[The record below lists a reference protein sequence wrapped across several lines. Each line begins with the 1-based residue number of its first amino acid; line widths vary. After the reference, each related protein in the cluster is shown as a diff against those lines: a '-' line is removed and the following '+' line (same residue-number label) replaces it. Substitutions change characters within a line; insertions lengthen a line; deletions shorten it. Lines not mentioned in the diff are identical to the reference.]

1 MALEGGDAG
10 QEARQCAIKFVRKR
24 DGRLVPFNKRK
35 IADAIFKAA
44 QAVGGDD
51 RVLAEELAGV
61 VTMFLEKNFPDAPPH
76 IEEIQDTVEK
86 VLIEM
91 GHARTAKAYI
101 LYRDQRAR
109 IREALRVR
117 KPVSRPN
124 NPTDI
129 SLLVKTP
136 SQDQLLGWDNSRIA
150 RALNLPDP
158 RACQ

>member
-1 MALEGGDAG
+1 MALEAG
-10 QEARQCAIKFVRKR
+10 EIGHRSEQECSIKYVQKR
-24 DGRLVPFNKRK
+24 DGRLVPFDRQK

-61 VTMFLEKNFPDAPPH
+61 VTMFLEKNYPPDTPPH
-76 IEEIQDTVEK
+76 IEDIQDTVEK

-101 LYRDQRAR
+101 LYRDRRAR

-117 KPVSRPN
+117 KPVRRQTRWRRTCRRRWRARSPTRSR
-124 NPTDI
+124 
-129 SLLVKTP
+129 SEC
-136 SQDQLLGWDNSRIA
+136 W
-150 RALNLPDP
+150 RA
-158 RACQ
+158 A